1 MGDHVLPAS
10 LRRRNDREAIFED
23 IAPYRGTTVEERSTV
38 LSALCR
44 LAAEQIDARPDGW
57 RILQREDRR
66 SPESE
71 ALWLRLVGSATHR
84 A

>member
-1 MGDHVLPAS
+1 MGDLGLPLA
-10 LRRRNDREAIFED
+10 LRRRDDREVIFED
-23 IAPYRGTTVEERSTV
+23 IAPYLGTTVEQRSSI

-44 LAAEQIDARPDGW
+44 LAAEQVAARTDGW
-57 RILQREDRR
+57 RVLAYQDPR

-71 ALWLRLVGSATHR
+71 RLWLRLVAAARR